1 MKAAKWFLEEM
12 LRRNRDVTVSNE
24 SSERQNYFKGVF
36 VLPEAKISTDFDQ
49 MNTLT
54 PITMKNNLIFKF
66 T

>member
-49 MNTLT
+49 MN
-54 PITMKNNLIFKF
+54 N
-66 T
+66 